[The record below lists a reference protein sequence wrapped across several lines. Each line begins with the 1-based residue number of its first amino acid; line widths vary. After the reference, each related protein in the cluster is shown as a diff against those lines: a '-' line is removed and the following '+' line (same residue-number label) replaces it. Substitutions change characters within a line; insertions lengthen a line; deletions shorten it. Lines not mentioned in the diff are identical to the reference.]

1 MKNRLYKEYI
11 YDMDDKLY
19 NADSRVDD
27 GHVHNIKQMICKIY
41 ADDLVEIAENILK
54 TQFGNKIEEKNK
66 RILFKFYSDKQK
78 KQDIKYRKINP
89 SVSPESSDYVNPFLK
104 NIVSNSFEDA
114 KKEIEYY
121 IELINDSKNDWSFNP
136 EHFFELY
143 DKIKE
148 TLPRFRFDP
157 KLKLAIQA
165 IKGDTRKYG
174 VENLDIIIIRGN
186 NFEVRVLDLGT
197 AKKIVKAVY
206 DIFNKENQTVSD
218 ILDQEINVYSYV
230 TKVSRTYTLGELERG
245 EIVKTATAP
254 TSQASMYIP
263 PPSFTKELSPTQ
275 RHQLRYTSENFSFKN
290 WFVESSVLNPFQTF
304 RPKWVKPDL
313 YEEKEEMVRQAKDL
327 NIDEKTVKIAFIR
340 AKITTLDDTT
350 WFNMQNT
357 DSNDPN
363 ISMEKIETWKKD
375 GKAVDRIVTGI
386 KKGEAIPAPMVLIH
400 DGVPYCV
407 AGNTRLSISKV
418 LGVRPK
424 VLLATTF

>member
-11 YDMDDKLY
+11 YDMDDELH
-19 NADSRVDD
+19 NADSRVAD

-66 RILFKFYSDKQK
+66 RILFKLYSDKQK
-78 KQDIKYRKINP
+78 KQNIKAKKFDP
-89 SVSPESSDYVNPFLK
+89 SISTEFDDYVNPFLK
-104 NIVSNSFEDA
+104 NIVSNAFEDA

-186 NFEVRVLDLGT
+186 NFEVRVLDLAT

-206 DIFNKENQTVSD
+206 DIFDKENQTVSD

-230 TKVSRTYTLGELERG
+230 AKVSRTYTLGELERG

-290 WFVESSVLNPFQTF
+290 WFVESSVLNPFQAF
-304 RPKWVKPDL
+304 RPKWDS
-313 YEEKEEMVRQAKDL
+313 VR
-327 NIDEKTVKIAFIR
+327 
-340 AKITTLDDTT
+340 
-350 WFNMQNT
+350 
-357 DSNDPN
+357 
-363 ISMEKIETWKKD
+363 
-375 GKAVDRIVTGI
+375 
-386 KKGEAIPAPMVLIH
+386 
-400 DGVPYCV
+400 
-407 AGNTRLSISKV
+407 
-418 LGVRPK
+418 
-424 VLLATTF
+424 